1 MKTKIS
7 PKATS
12 YRLGGDGRT
21 QVECLPM
28 LGRVFLQ
35 TRNPG
40 GGLGK
45 WLDTLSPLVV
55 EGFSHAFDP
64 DAGFGFSL
72 TRLLAMHLS
81 AGRETPAGT
90 VALDLDF
97 DGHPAGVSLIEVP
110 GLSRDGAM
118 REFADF
124 LGGIP
129 VSAGDLEEWRRDIR
143 ETMTICPCCA
153 EAAERR
159 ARHPESHPF
168 HAILEHASICG
179 IPLRCRLLSEH
190 ADLTAEIIPERVR
203 AMDGFLIVN
212 DLDDRAILHLNLRM
226 VHAFGI
232 DQVSVDGQRV
242 ARLRVHDMRGNLNFE
257 ISCEIDEIAGVWRA
271 LSEAS
276 DSYQWRDGD

>member
-1 MKTKIS
+1 MKTALES
-7 PKATS
+7 PS
-12 YRLGGDGRT
+12 YRLGGDQRT

-72 TRLLAMHLS
+72 PRFLAMHLS
-81 AGRETPAGT
+81 AGREAPAET
-90 VALDLDF
+90 NVLDLDF
-97 DGHPAGVSLIEVP
+97 EGHPAGVSLIEVP
-110 GLSRDGAM
+110 GHSREGAM
-118 REFADF
+118 RNFVNF
-124 LGGIP
+124 LGRVP
-129 VSAGDLEEWRRDIR
+129 VSSRDLELWRRERR

-153 EAAERR
+153 EAGERR
-159 ARHPESHPF
+159 ARQPESHPF

-190 ADLTAEIIPERVR
+190 ADLTAEIIPERVT

-232 DQVSVDGQRV
+232 DQVTVDGQRI
-242 ARLRVHDMRGNLNFE
+242 ARLRVHDMHGNLNFE
-257 ISCEIDEIAGVWRA
+257 WSCEIAEIAGVWRA
-271 LSEAS
+271 LSEAAEMP
-276 DSYQWRDGD
+276 YRPGGGD